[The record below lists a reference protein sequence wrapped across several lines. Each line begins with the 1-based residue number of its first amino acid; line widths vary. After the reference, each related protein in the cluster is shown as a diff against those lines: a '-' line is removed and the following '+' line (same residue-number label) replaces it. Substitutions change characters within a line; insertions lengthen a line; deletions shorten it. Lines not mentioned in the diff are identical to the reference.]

1 MADKHGLSPK
11 LEHCACMMGLLG
23 QAGHVEEAYE
33 LVQNTIIPHDSI
45 IWGTLLSYG
54 CIHRNLGPTD
64 TISETITTLQ
74 DPNMGLWILLL
85 NIYASARRWQESGAV
100 LQFVPF
106 QSAVDEAF
114 WHRLSSLK
122 LNKLGID
129 DSPISITGSYAPCS
143 RSQVSNHITLLAES
157 LPPEPSEQ
165 SSTPPISRGNRNKCS
180 VLGILY
186 NTNTLE
192 SFHALDEQIL
202 LKAEVE
208 KIWNDVHSGKI
219 EEDSSVLSWFLL
231 VSFADLKKKELPLL
245 VCFPCFGA

>member
-11 LEHCACMMGLLG
+11 LEHYACMMGLLG

-54 CIHRNLGPTD
+54 CIHRNLGLTD

-74 DPNMGLWILLL
+74 DPNMGLCILLL

-114 WHRLSSLK
+114 WHRLSS
-122 LNKLGID
+122 
-129 DSPISITGSYAPCS
+129 
-143 RSQVSNHITLLAES
+143 
-157 LPPEPSEQ
+157 
-165 SSTPPISRGNRNKCS
+165 
-180 VLGILY
+180 
-186 NTNTLE
+186 
-192 SFHALDEQIL
+192 
-202 LKAEVE
+202 
-208 KIWNDVHSGKI
+208 
-219 EEDSSVLSWFLL
+219 
-231 VSFADLKKKELPLL
+231 
-245 VCFPCFGA
+245 

>member
-54 CIHRNLGPTD
+54 IIHRNLGPTD

-74 DPNMGLWILLL
+74 DPNMGLCILLL

-143 RSQVSNHITLLAES
+143 RSQVSNHSTLLAES

-202 LKAEVE
+202 LKAE
-208 KIWNDVHSGKI
+208 K
-219 EEDSSVLSWFLL
+219 
-231 VSFADLKKKELPLL
+231 
-245 VCFPCFGA
+245 